1 MTVSILVILL
11 CIAAGLA
18 AIIGIAIQ
26 AFRHGGRLAWRWLL
40 LPIGVL
46 LSFAFI
52 PASIGFAEGVWKTG
66 HLELWMTIGVGS
78 VGVLFQVLGWR
89 AALRPR
95 LSKGQCPACEYAI
108 EGLSRCPECG
118 RPCSPAAR

>member
-11 CIAAGLA
+11 CIVAGLA

-26 AFRHGGRLAWRWLL
+26 AYRHRGRVTWRWLL

-46 LSFAFI
+46 LAFALVS
-52 PASIGFAEGVWKTG
+52 ASIGFAEGVWKAG
-66 HLELWMTIGVGS
+66 NPRLWVAIGVGS

-89 AALRPR
+89 AVLRPR
-95 LSKGQCPACEYAI
+95 LRKGQCPACEYAV
-108 EGLSRCPECG
+108 EGLARCPECG
-118 RPCSPAAR
+118 RPCSRAAG